1 MRRLKIRSK
10 QDNKFWRNG
19 KNSIALK
26 PASPIETG
34 VIKVGNQGPGFGDL
48 FFDLA
53 RE

>member
-1 MRRLKIRSK
+1 MKIRSK

-19 KNSIALK
+19 ENSIALK
-26 PASPIETG
+26 PVSPIETG